1 MWDGVRARCVSCSH
15 SLLHVHFP
23 SLKSIQGMLVIS
35 PKPHPCLTSAQCLD
49 FAVAQKQNQCCSCR
63 RELRSAPNSS
73 GCVRHLFGI
82 PEVSLKSTEGLCSN
96 FWWM

>member
-1 MWDGVRARCVSCSH
+1 MGTGREEFRCA
-15 SLLHVHFP
+15 LELP
-23 SLKSIQGMLVIS
+23 SLVGEHSAGIQGVLVIS

-82 PEVSLKSTEGLCSN
+82 PKVSLKYHRKTDA
-96 FWWM
+96 